1 MFRKILIANRGE
13 IALRVIRACKELGI
27 KTVVVFSTEDR
38 YSLPVRFADEAI
50 CIGPRKP
57 AESYLNVSRIMS
69 AAEVAGVE
77 AVHPG
82 YGFLAE
88 NDYFAEVCRSH
99 GIEFIGPTEEVI
111 RKLGN
116 KPRARLILKQ
126 AGIPVIPGS
135 LEPLNKK
142 EARKLA
148 RKLGYPVVLKAA
160 LGGGGRGMR
169 VVHSEREM
177 EEFFDLAFQEAKI
190 SFGQGDLYLEKYL
203 ERARH
208 IEFQVLA
215 DREGRVLHYGE
226 RDCSIQRRYQK
237 LIEEAPSPFLEE
249 GLRKEMGRCAVK
261 VAKQLKYIGAGTVE
275 FLVDE
280 KKRFYFME
288 MNTRIQVEHPVTEQ
302 ITGKDL
308 VKDQIRIFGGEKLS
322 YTQKDIKIKGWAI
335 ECRINAED
343 PENNFSPSPGKITL
357 LHLPGGPGV
366 RVDTH
371 VFSGYTIPTS
381 YDSLVAKLIAW
392 GETRQEAVLRMRRAL
407 EEFVIEGI
415 KTTVPFH
422 QKIMEDEDY
431 LKGHFFVNFVEEKYG
446 KKGGKR
452 Q

>member
-1 MFRKILIANRGE
+1 MD
-13 IALRVIRACKELGI
+13 EL
-27 KTVVVFSTEDR
+27 
-38 YSLPVRFADEAI
+38 
-50 CIGPRKP
+50 
-57 AESYLNVSRIMS
+57 
-69 AAEVAGVE
+69 
-77 AVHPG
+77 
-82 YGFLAE
+82 
-88 NDYFAEVCRSH
+88 
-99 GIEFIGPTEEVI
+99 
-111 RKLGN
+111 
-116 KPRARLILKQ
+116 
-126 AGIPVIPGS
+126 
-135 LEPLNKK
+135 
-142 EARKLA
+142 
-148 RKLGYPVVLKAA
+148 
-160 LGGGGRGMR
+160 
-169 VVHSEREM
+169 
-177 EEFFDLAFQEAKI
+177 FDLAFQEAKI

-208 IEFQVLA
+208 IEFQILA
-215 DREGRVLHYGE
+215 DKEGRVLHYGE

-237 LIEEAPSPFLEE
+237 LIEEAPSPFLGES
-249 GLRKEMGRCAVK
+249 LRKEMGKCAVK
-261 VAKQLKYIGAGTVE
+261 VAKQLNYIGAGTVE

-371 VFSGYTIPTS
+371 VFSGYTIPPS

-392 GETRQEAVLRMRRAL
+392 GETRKEAVLRMKRAL

-415 KTTVPFH
+415 KTTLPFH

-446 KKGGKR
+446 KKGGKH